1 MPRIEND
8 SLVIELQIAEQ
19 LGIPQM
25 LEQAGIP
32 VENTQNPQV
41 EQPPMPGQEQ
51 MGGGGGMPAT
61 GMESIT
67 AMLRTV
73 LQNQM
78 EIMKALNI
86 GNHEIISAEI
96 NRLLQ
101 ENLAIVDGDLKRQVP
116 EGQYIQF
123 PKN

>member
-1 MPRIEND
+1 MTNEDLSKLDFP
-8 SLVIELQIAEQ
+8 IATMK
-19 LGIPQM
+19 M
-25 LEQAGIP
+25 LES
-32 VENTQNPQV
+32 T
-41 EQPPMPGQEQ
+41 
-51 MGGGGGMPAT
+51 
-61 GMESIT
+61 T

-86 GNHEIISAEI
+86 GNHQVISVQV

-101 ENLAIVDGDLKRQVP
+101 ENLAIVDGDLRRQVP
-116 EGQYIQF
+116 EGHYIKY

>member
-1 MPRIEND
+1 MTNE
-8 SLVIELQIAEQ
+8 ELSKLDFPIATMK
-19 LGIPQM
+19 M
-25 LEQAGIP
+25 LES
-32 VENTQNPQV
+32 T
-41 EQPPMPGQEQ
+41 
-51 MGGGGGMPAT
+51 
-61 GMESIT
+61 T

-86 GNHEIISAEI
+86 GNHEVISVEV

-116 EGQYIQF
+116 EGQYINY

>member
-1 MPRIEND
+1 MTNEDFSKLDFP
-8 SLVIELQIAEQ
+8 IATMK
-19 LGIPQM
+19 M
-25 LEQAGIP
+25 LES
-32 VENTQNPQV
+32 T
-41 EQPPMPGQEQ
+41 
-51 MGGGGGMPAT
+51 
-61 GMESIT
+61 T

-78 EIMKALNI
+78 EIMKVLNI
-86 GNHEIISAEI
+86 GNHEVISAEV

-116 EGQYIQF
+116 ESEYIKF

>member
-1 MPRIEND
+1 MTNEDLSKLDFP
-8 SLVIELQIAEQ
+8 IATMK
-19 LGIPQM
+19 M
-25 LEQAGIP
+25 LES
-32 VENTQNPQV
+32 T
-41 EQPPMPGQEQ
+41 
-51 MGGGGGMPAT
+51 
-61 GMESIT
+61 T

-86 GNHEIISAEI
+86 GNHEIISAEV

-101 ENLAIVDGDLKRQVP
+101 ENLAIVDNDLKRQVP
-116 EGQYIQF
+116 EGQYIKF

>member
-1 MPRIEND
+1 MTNEDLSKLDFP
-8 SLVIELQIAEQ
+8 IATMK
-19 LGIPQM
+19 M
-25 LEQAGIP
+25 LES
-32 VENTQNPQV
+32 T
-41 EQPPMPGQEQ
+41 
-51 MGGGGGMPAT
+51 
-61 GMESIT
+61 T

-86 GNHEIISAEI
+86 GNHEVISAEV

-101 ENLAIVDGDLKRQVP
+101 ENLAIVDADLKRQVP
-116 EGQYIQF
+116 EGQYIKF

>member
-1 MPRIEND
+1 
-8 SLVIELQIAEQ
+8 
-19 LGIPQM
+19 M

-67 AMLRTV
+67 AM
-73 LQNQM
+73 QGPPM
-78 EIMKALNI
+78 AKMGMKVGPGSTTA
-86 GNHEIISAEI
+86 
-96 NRLLQ
+96 
-101 ENLAIVDGDLKRQVP
+101 KKK
-116 EGQYIQF
+116 Y
-123 PKN
+123 

>member
-1 MPRIEND
+1 MTNEDLSKLDFP
-8 SLVIELQIAEQ
+8 IATMK
-19 LGIPQM
+19 M
-25 LEQAGIP
+25 LES
-32 VENTQNPQV
+32 T
-41 EQPPMPGQEQ
+41 
-51 MGGGGGMPAT
+51 
-61 GMESIT
+61 T

-86 GNHEIISAEI
+86 GNHEVISAEV

-101 ENLAIVDGDLKRQVP
+101 ENLGIVDGDLKRQVP
-116 EGQYIQF
+116 EGQYIKF

>member
-1 MPRIEND
+1 MHKIGDMTNEDLSKLDFP
-8 SLVIELQIAEQ
+8 IATMK
-19 LGIPQM
+19 M
-25 LEQAGIP
+25 LES
-32 VENTQNPQV
+32 T
-41 EQPPMPGQEQ
+41 
-51 MGGGGGMPAT
+51 
-61 GMESIT
+61 T

-86 GNHEIISAEI
+86 GNHEVISAEV

-101 ENLAIVDGDLKRQVP
+101 ENLAIVDADLKRQVP
-116 EGQYIQF
+116 EGQYIKF

>member
-1 MPRIEND
+1 MTNEDLSKLDFP
-8 SLVIELQIAEQ
+8 IATMK
-19 LGIPQM
+19 M
-25 LEQAGIP
+25 LES
-32 VENTQNPQV
+32 T
-41 EQPPMPGQEQ
+41 
-51 MGGGGGMPAT
+51 
-61 GMESIT
+61 T

-86 GNHEIISAEI
+86 GNHEVISAEV

-101 ENLAIVDGDLKRQVP
+101 ENLAIVDNDLKRQVP
-116 EGQYIQF
+116 EGQYIKF